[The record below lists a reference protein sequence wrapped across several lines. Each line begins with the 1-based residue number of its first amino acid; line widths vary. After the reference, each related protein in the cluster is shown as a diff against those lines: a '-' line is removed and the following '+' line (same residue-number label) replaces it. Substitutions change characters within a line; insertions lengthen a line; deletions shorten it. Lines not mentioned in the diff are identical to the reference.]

1 MFYWNGAHMKFLWSW
16 LKEVS
21 KKWKEICNKTWDG
34 MKEESKTC
42 KTWSVKGFNGE
53 VSSREELSKKWNEK
67 CNKTWSWLKF
77 LIRAEGRVG
86 AGATDG
92 MVGVSLENWGSGR
105 KIKLLRKVKILRK
118 NETFE
123 GKENVEN
130 STTKKN
136 MSTYSWALSSSLANN
151 VH

>member
-1 MFYWNGAHMKFLWSW
+1 MEPTWSSCG
-16 LKEVS
+16 S
-21 KKWKEICNKTWDG
+21 KKCQKSEKRFVIRREMEWRNGVKIV
-34 MKEESKTC
+34 

-53 VSSREELSKKWNEK
+53 VSSKKEWRKKWNEK

-77 LIRAEGRVG
+77 LIRAQGRAG

-105 KIKLLRKVKILRK
+105 KMKLLRKVKNLRK

-130 STTKKN
+130 STTKKICQR
-136 MSTYSWALSSSLANN
+136 TLELSPHLWLTMFIKMMAAP
-151 VH
+151 

>member
-1 MFYWNGAHMKFLWSW
+1 MKFLWSW

-21 KKWKEICNKTWDG
+21 KNEKRFVIRREMEWRKK
-34 MKEESKTC
+34 
-42 KTWSVKGFNGE
+42 VKLVKLEVLKVSMVKLVQRKNG
-53 VSSREELSKKWNEK
+53 VKWNVK

-77 LIRAEGRVG
+77 LIRAQGRAG

-105 KIKLLRKVKILRK
+105 KMKLLRKVKTLRK
-118 NETFE
+118 NEIFE

-130 STTKKN
+130 STTKKIWQR
-136 MSTYSWALSSSLANN
+136 TLELSPHLWLTMFIKMMAAS
-151 VH
+151 